1 MMHASHHTSNQAQ
14 PALSAQRV
22 TLRAGARTLLD
33 AFTHTFYPG
42 EIWCV
47 AGPNGAGKTTLLST
61 LAGLKQPSAGH
72 VELDGVPLARW
83 HGQQLAQRRALMPQS
98 APDAFSA
105 SVLDIV
111 MLNRF
116 PHLTG
121 WGWEREADRDAA
133 HAALDVLGLTEFA
146 ARDVLSLSGGERQR
160 VSLAAVLCQQ
170 APLLLLDEPLS
181 HLDLHHQIECL
192 EALSEW
198 TREPGRTV
206 LFSCHDLNL
215 ARRFATHA
223 LLLDGAGAAYA
234 GPAHD
239 VLTPALTSR
248 VFGYPLILIR
258 DGEHEALIPAPRSR
272 HESSS
277 VHDTSAS
284 R

>member
-1 MMHASHHTSNQAQ
+1 MMPTNNLAQ
-14 PALSAQRV
+14 PTLSAQRV
-22 TLRAGARTLLD
+22 SLRAGARTLLD
-33 AFTHTFYPG
+33 GFTHTFYPG

-61 LAGLKQPSAGH
+61 LAGLREPSAGH
-72 VELDGVPLARW
+72 VELDGVRMTAWKTR
-83 HGQQLAQRRALMPQS
+83 QLAQRRALMPQS

-116 PHLTG
+116 PHLSG
-121 WGWEREADRDAA
+121 WGWEGEGDRAA
-133 HAALDVLGLTEFA
+133 ARAALDLLGLTALA

-160 VSLAAVLCQQ
+160 VALAAVLCQQ

-198 TREPGRTV
+198 TRESARTL

-223 LLLDGAGAAYA
+223 LLLDGEGAVYA
-234 GPAHD
+234 GRVHE

-272 HESSS
+272 HESASN
-277 VHDTSAS
+277 HDTSS
-284 R
+284 S

>member
-1 MMHASHHTSNQAQ
+1 MTPANNLAQ
-14 PALSAQRV
+14 PTLSAQRV
-22 TLRAGARTLLD
+22 SLRAGARTLLD

-61 LAGLKQPSAGH
+61 LAGLREPSAGH
-72 VELDGVPLARW
+72 VELDGMRMSAW
-83 HGQQLAQRRALMPQS
+83 HTRQLAQRRALMPQS

-121 WGWEREADRDAA
+121 WGWEGEGDREAAR
-133 HAALDVLGLTEFA
+133 AALDLLGLTALA

-160 VSLAAVLCQQ
+160 VALAAVLCQQ

-198 TREPGRTV
+198 TRESTRTL

-234 GPAHD
+234 GRVHE

-272 HESSS
+272 HESASS
-277 VHDTSAS
+277 HDMWSS
-284 R
+284 